1 MNILQRLLT
10 ATAVLAAGAAPP
22 ALLAQAPASA
32 PAPSQAP
39 PQTVV
44 KQPAQPHDT
53 SKSMNVSNFLGGD
66 VPVYNPG
73 SEMFEWDG
81 RKWNITDQ
89 RIFRARFEKYLNA
102 PADTTESDLA
112 YQKQLDRIY
121 DMLEPRNGTDINDA
135 WDELRIAAEFPQ
147 DAKLSD
153 SLADAIYSV
162 WLSKR
167 ERGRLATAK
176 RSMEK
181 ELDDAYWNARIRNRS
196 TSIADMQKL
205 KQASGG
211 GGRRG
216 GGSRAVETQIAKEM
230 ELERDLRVGQSMKK
244 ITEIEATIKA
254 DMVKSQAS
262 ELQAK
267 IEFQTL
273 VVQFFLQ
280 RRFQHV
286 VIASRFYRKLFG
298 DGDTQLKL
306 QGEMKKLFHDSSGL
320 PPTLSILD
328 SLANEAMRDVRE
340 GVAAYEFL
348 LEKNEL
354 SSASQRLAEA
364 FIIGEYMPE
373 VRTLSREKKRRS
385 LKFVQTTN
393 QLVSALEVKDYSRA
407 ERLVKELEEDA
418 KDFDNSKPM
427 AAIETA
433 KQVSALHLAKARNAA
448 ASGDKETLEIE
459 LRAATEIW
467 PRNPDLAKVSTN
479 IFDASDVQ
487 QQALSDLERLLSQK
501 NYRQIFDD
509 QVKYIAATALFP
521 ERQEE
526 LRKVLTQMQMVE
538 TAIIQANEI
547 AKRGDPYGAWE
558 SIEQAYQEFPGDIK
572 LSQLR
577 ADLTTQAAD
586 FVRSLSN
593 GQKMEEK
600 GQLGSSLAWF
610 LRAQQIY
617 PASEYARD
625 GIERV
630 VNEIMPEGGTA
641 TASTSGTDSL

>member
-1 MNILQRLLT
+1 MNAARLPHFVLVGAVCLSPCFLQ
-10 ATAVLAAGAAPP
+10 
-22 ALLAQAPASA
+22 AQAPSSA
-32 PAPSQAP
+32 TSIPGQPTAP
-39 PQTVV
+39 PGQGNTTIV
-44 KQPAQPHDT
+44 KPGPKSHDT
-53 SKSMNVSNFLGGD
+53 SRTTSQSNFLGND
-66 VPVYNPG
+66 MPFFNP
-73 SEMFEWDG
+73 STEMFEWDG
-81 RKWNITDQ
+81 RKWNINDQ

-102 PADTTESDLA
+102 PADTSESDLA
-112 YQKQLDRIY
+112 YQEHLDKIY
-121 DMLEPRNGTDINDA
+121 KMLEPRGGGDLNDA
-135 WDELRIAAEFPQ
+135 WDELRIAAAFPQ
-147 DAKLSD
+147 DANLSN
-153 SLADAIYSV
+153 SLADAIYAV

-167 ERGRLATAK
+167 ERSRLSGAK
-176 RSMEK
+176 RSMERD
-181 ELDDAYWNARIRNRS
+181 LDDEYWNARVRNRS
-196 TSIADMQKL
+196 SSISDLNRLSGA
-205 KQASGG
+205 GG
-211 GGRRG
+211 GKDG
-216 GGSRAVETQIAKEM
+216 RAVSVQIAKEI
-230 ELERDLRVGQSMKK
+230 ELDRDLRVGRSMKK
-244 ITEIEATIKA
+244 IAEIEALMKA
-254 DMVKSQAS
+254 NQLKREAS

-306 QGEMKKLFHDSSGL
+306 GNDLKKLFHDGSGL

-340 GVAAYEFL
+340 GVSAYNFL
-348 LEKNEL
+348 LQNKEL

-364 FIIGEYMPE
+364 FIVGEYMPE
-373 VRTLSREKKRRS
+373 IRTLPREKKRKALS
-385 LKFVQTTN
+385 FVQTSN
-393 QLVSALEVKDYSRA
+393 QLVSALEVKDYARA
-407 ERLVKELEEDA
+407 ERLVKELEESA

-433 KQVSALHLAKARNAA
+433 KQISALHLAKARNAA
-448 ASGDKETLEIE
+448 ASGDKDALEIE

-467 PRNPDLAKVSTN
+467 PRNPDLATVSNN

-501 NYRQIFDD
+501 NYRQIYDD
-509 QVKYIAATALFP
+509 QVKFIAATALFP

-526 LRKVLTQMQMVE
+526 LRKVLGQMQMVE

-558 SIEQAYQEFPGDIK
+558 SIERAYQEFPGDIK

-577 ADLTTQAAD
+577 ADLTTKAAD
-586 FVRSLSN
+586 FVRSLAQ
-593 GQKMEEK
+593 GKDLEEK
-600 GQLGSSLAWF
+600 DQLGSSLAWY
-610 LRAQQIY
+610 LRAQQLY
-617 PASEYARD
+617 PASDYARE

-630 VNEIMPEGGTA
+630 VDEIMPDR
-641 TASTSGTDSL
+641 SGS